1 MAITDEQFL
10 EARYSRR
17 EKAFDRAMDRRE
29 RRERQAQPLVGQL
42 MKEGVIVFYINVRS
56 MKGFFTG
63 KIKEFTDE
71 WDAVQF
77 LVRNHYV

>member
-29 RRERQAQPLVGQL
+29 REAEALVGQF
-42 MKEGVIVFYINVRS
+42 MKEGATVFYINTRS
-56 MKGFFTG
+56 MAGYLTG
-63 KIKEFTDE
+63 NIREFTSMH
-71 WDAVQF
+71 DAVQF
-77 LVRNHYV
+77 LVRNRYV